1 MPRQNF
7 QPTLKLIGILIVLVL
22 GISLLGWAQ
31 FDSQIFHGLKA
42 RNVGPANM
50 SGRIAAVEVDPTN
63 PKIIYAGTATG
74 GVWKSVDGGLTWQPI
89 FDDQP
94 TASIGAIAVHP
105 LNPNIVWVGTGESG
119 VRNTAGVGR
128 GVFLSVDGG
137 KTWKWLGLKKTEHI
151 SRILVDPHDTR
162 VAYVAALGTAWG
174 ENPERGVFKTEDMGQ
189 TWQKILYVDEKTGAA
204 DMAMAP
210 GNPLKILVAM
220 WQFRRWPWFFTSGG
234 PGSGLYLTEDGGQT
248 WKKLSEKEGLP
259 AGELGRIGV
268 AFAPSQP
275 EVVYAIVEAAKSCL
289 LRSDDG
295 GYSWQVVNNEEGIHG
310 RPFYYSGVKVNP
322 INENVVY
329 LIQGQLRISEDGGRT
344 FRSLTSFGQSHSDY
358 HAMWIHPDGK
368 YMVVGN
374 DGGVVI
380 SYNGGQSWRFV
391 TNLPLGQFYHV
402 SFDYQIPYNLYGGLQ
417 DNGSWVGPAYELRER
432 GLNSYLWKTVGG
444 GDGFD
449 VEPDPEKP
457 GAGYGMSQGGNL
469 YYFDMTTGT
478 STSIVP
484 TESEVK
490 HRYNWNAGFAVDPFH
505 PSTIYLGSQFVHR
518 SRDKGRTWKIIS
530 PDLTTNN
537 PEKQRQSESGG
548 LTLDVTNAENHCT
561 IITIAPSPIQ
571 EGVIWVG
578 TDDGNVQLTRDG
590 GKTWELVSK
599 KLTTG
604 GKGKVPPE
612 TWVPHVEASKFDA
625 ATAYVCFDD
634 HRRANWTPYV
644 YVTHDF
650 GKTWQSLVT
659 SEIDGFVHVIEED
672 PVNPNLLFLGTEFG
686 LYVSFNGG
694 KNWMKWTQGVPTVPV
709 RDLAVHPREND
720 LIIATHGRSIYIIDD
735 ITPLREI
742 SSEILKKKL
751 HLFSPSD
758 AYQFIRGRLSS
769 YLSPGDTFFSGENK
783 PLGACFTYYLIPSEK
798 KQEPT
803 PEQQERMQAMRER
816 MRQMGTRGRM
826 PAAIEARMR
835 AGMSRVQIII
845 EDSQGQVVARLNGPE
860 EKGINR
866 VFWNFQE
873 QLPSDQRQQQTSS
886 MGRFFRGGVTVLP
899 GEYTV
904 KIKYDDQEVSRKFKV
919 KTDPRLA
926 IDLNVLREN
935 YEMAKKAQKLSLAL
949 NDARQ
954 RIQETQQALETI
966 STTLRQQRS
975 PQMKELGK
983 AARDLSSKLK
993 TFSERINPTP
1003 PKQGIADRSAG
1014 LQSQVMSAV
1023 MGIVRAGVEPIN
1035 EPARVRYER
1044 AKEKLTQFI
1053 TELNEFFSTEV
1064 ENYKKK
1070 LQESGF
1076 TLIKSYQP
1084 IEVEK

>member
-31 FDSQIFHGLKA
+31 F
-42 RNVGPANM
+42 
-50 SGRIAAVEVDPTN
+50 
-63 PKIIYAGTATG
+63 GTATG

-189 TWQKILYVDEKTGAA
+189 TWQKILYVGEKTGAA

-518 SRDKGRTWKIIS
+518 SRDKGRTWEIIS

-561 IITIAPSPIQ
+561 ITTIAPSPVQ

-783 PLGACFTYYLIPSEK
+783 PLG
-798 KQEPT
+798 
-803 PEQQERMQAMRER
+803 
-816 MRQMGTRGRM
+816 
-826 PAAIEARMR
+826 
-835 AGMSRVQIII
+835 
-845 EDSQGQVVARLNGPE
+845 QGQVVARLNGPE

-935 YEMAKKAQKLSLAL
+935 YEMAKKAQRLSLAL

-966 STTLRQQRS
+966 TTTLRQQRS

-983 AARDLSSKLK
+983 ATRDLSSKLK

-1003 PKQGIADRSAG
+1003 PKQGIADRSTG

-1076 TLIKSYQP
+1076 SLIKSYQP